1 MAHERKSLD
10 YYLSLRYPVTLVP
23 EEEGGYTAIVSD
35 LPGCITVGETAEEA
49 MAMAGDAKRLW
60 IEDAYERGEAIP
72 VPSTEREYSGRIL
85 LRMPKSLHR
94 RLAEDAERE
103 GVSLNQ
109 YVVALL
115 QEGSALKRVE
125 RTVEAKVEQVS
136 KGWSHVWSARETPSV
151 HYKLGRTAKGP
162 RPMKLPRGES
172 YVQEPQAG

>member
-1 MAHERKSLD
+1 MAHERKPLD
-10 YYLSLRYPVTLVP
+10 YYLSLRYPITLAP
-23 EEEGGYTAIVSD
+23 EEEGGYTAIVPD
-35 LPGCITVGETAEEA
+35 LPGCVTVGETAEEA
-49 MAMAGDAKRLW
+49 MAMAEDAKRLW

-115 QEGSALKRVE
+115 QERSALR
-125 RTVEAKVEQVS
+125 QVLAALDDGIV
-136 KGWSHVWSARETPSV
+136 KPVRRP
-151 HYKLGRTAKGP
+151 KQTA
-162 RPMKLPRGES
+162 
-172 YVQEPQAG
+172 